1 MRKSVR
7 NIFRSVS
14 VLKLFLSAKRFG
26 LLVRTNESSKF
37 DAEFNIS
44 WSQSS
49 EDLVLQHVLGDIKN
63 GYYIDIGAHDPSR
76 FSVTRKLYQQGWSG
90 INIDANEDCIPKF
103 KKERKRD
110 LNLNFAVGQKNQYRF
125 YNYFESALS
134 TTSEDFAKRYIGNNR
149 RSRQIQSERLVKG
162 ITLNQVFQLVPQEIH
177 IDLINMDI
185 EGSELDALKS
195 CNFENFN
202 KANLPTYFL
211 IETSPPVSNSLSSEV
226 CKFMIGLGYEPWLVL
241 PQNTLF
247 KVVN

>member
-1 MRKSVR
+1 MRKLVR
-7 NIFRSVS
+7 NIFRSLS
-14 VLKLFLSAKRFG
+14 VLKLFLSAKRFA
-26 LLVRTNESSKF
+26 LLLRTNESCKF

-44 WSQSS
+44 WSQSG
-49 EDLVLQHVLGDIKN
+49 EDLALQHVLGYIKN

-110 LNLNFAVGQKNQYRF
+110 LTLNYAVGQKNQYRF

-134 TTSEDFAKRYIGNNR
+134 TTSEDFAKRYIGNDR

-162 ITLNQVFQLVPQEIH
+162 VTLDAIFNLVPKGTH
-177 IDLINMDI
+177 VDLINMDI

-195 CNFENFN
+195 CNFT
-202 KANLPTYFL
+202 KYSKKDLPTYFL
-211 IETSPPVSNSLSSEV
+211 VETSPPVSKSLNSVAS
-226 CKFMIGLGYEPWLVL
+226 KFLINLGYEPWLVL

-247 KVVN
+247 KIAI